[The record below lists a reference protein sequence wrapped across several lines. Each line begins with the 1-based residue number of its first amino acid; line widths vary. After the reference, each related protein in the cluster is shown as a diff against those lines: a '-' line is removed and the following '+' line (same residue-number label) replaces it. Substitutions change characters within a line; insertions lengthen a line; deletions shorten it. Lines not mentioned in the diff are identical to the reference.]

1 MGLRI
6 WPVLIICLC
15 SPSVVLGQ
23 QEKEC
28 TGSSDAIL
36 LQVSTFPFSAAGH
49 RTAPSLPIAPKHG
62 PENLVVSLEQP
73 FHWGDWHDWFHV
85 VVSVPPWSTKGN
97 ILSLMA
103 CQQRSSGFLI
113 ATGVA
118 VFVVALLAILAGIF
132 FGCTKSFEKAV
143 AAQIQ
148 SSAHLDVDIEDIK
161 FYPLGA
167 FIEVRGLL
175 IKNPEPFKN
184 DEEHFFLK
192 AGLLRLD
199 IAMRKL
205 LWSIGKDIHIDE
217 VTAANMEVIIEYAG
231 YFGGESNIHAI
242 MEKIKGDKDDAST
255 AAEIQKETTDSED
268 PKEKDKATSPVKV
281 TLHKVCF
288 EDIGMKLATKI
299 AGAHVSAGDVKYDDF
314 AEEVGESMVDDILL
328 VIIKSISKTIL
339 EHMAGQNFAN
349 RFF

>member
-1 MGLRI
+1 
-6 WPVLIICLC
+6 
-15 SPSVVLGQ
+15 VVLG
-23 QEKEC
+23 
-28 TGSSDAIL
+28 
-36 LQVSTFPFSAAGH
+36 
-49 RTAPSLPIAPKHG
+49 
-62 PENLVVSLEQP
+62 
-73 FHWGDWHDWFHV
+73 
-85 VVSVPPWSTKGN
+85 
-97 ILSLMA
+97 
-103 CQQRSSGFLI
+103 GFLI

-199 IAMRKL
+199 IAMRRL
-205 LWSIGKDIHIDE
+205 LWSIGRDIHIDE

-242 MEKIKGDKDDAST
+242 MENIKGDKDDAST
-255 AAEIQKETTDSED
+255 AAEIQKEETTDSED

-288 EDIGMKLATKI
+288 EDIGMKLATKL

-349 RFF
+349 RFL